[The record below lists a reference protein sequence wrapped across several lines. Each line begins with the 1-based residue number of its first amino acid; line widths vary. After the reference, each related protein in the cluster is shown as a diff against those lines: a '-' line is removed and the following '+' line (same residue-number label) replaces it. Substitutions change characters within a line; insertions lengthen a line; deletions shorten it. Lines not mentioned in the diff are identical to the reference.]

1 MAAEAGTATAATATA
16 PPREL
21 PGARRDLRLPDEWWE
36 WRGHRIRYQSG
47 GGDAAG
53 AGDEPAIVMVHGFG
67 GNADH
72 WVKNARAVAESTGRR
87 VFTID
92 LLGYGYSDQPV
103 PAESGGVNALYNFE
117 NWGAQLVDFA
127 REVAGGP
134 VLLVCN
140 SVGGVAGLQ
149 AAVDGGDEAVRAV
162 LCLNISLRGLNVRRQ
177 PPLVSKAVGVLQKV
191 LRETPVGEFFYAQ
204 IAQPRALRN
213 VLREAYADPAT
224 VDDDLVDRMLQ
235 PGLRPGS
242 AAVFLDFISYST
254 GPLPEDL
261 LEKLPKEK
269 VMFGWGTKDPW
280 ELVDMGREYYADMV
294 REFVELEGLGH
305 CPMDEAPQIVNPLIE
320 RFVRE
325 Y

>member
-1 MAAEAGTATAATATA
+1 MDGTDGTGATPPGRPHGHGRRRKKRLVVVRRPINLTQEFVWDFGAATV
-16 PPREL
+16 
-21 PGARRDLRLPDEWWE
+21 
-36 WRGHRIRYQSG
+36 RGEQTRCSIHWAVRSRTHKSKHAFFCRYI
-47 GGDAAG
+47 
-53 AGDEPAIVMVHGFG
+53 PA
-67 GNADH
+67 
-72 WVKNARAVAESTGRR
+72 
-87 VFTID
+87 
-92 LLGYGYSDQPV
+92 
-103 PAESGGVNALYNFE
+103 
-117 NWGAQLVDFA
+117 
-127 REVAGGP
+127 
-134 VLLVCN
+134 
-140 SVGGVAGLQ
+140 AGLQ